1 MSGVLII
8 PGLRNS
14 GPQHWQ
20 TVWQKRLPNAERI
33 RMKQWDTP
41 DLQQW
46 VDATIAA
53 VRKYR
58 PSYLV
63 AHSFGCLAT
72 AHALDAIKDQIRGV
86 LLVAPADPDK
96 FDIAELLPH
105 SPLPVPGLVVGSL
118 TDPWLSWNKA
128 QQWAQRWLLPII
140 CAGDAGHI
148 NAESGHSD
156 WQEGWELL
164 QRLQQRDVSRR
175 ELPRVDL
182 ARAELARSRPLS
194 PRLAFSY

>member
-1 MSGVLII
+1 MNGVVIV

-20 TVWQKRLPNAERI
+20 TLWQQRLPNAERI
-33 RMKQWDTP
+33 RMTQWDKP

-53 VRKYR
+53 VRKQR
-58 PSYLV
+58 ASYIV

-72 AHALDAIKDQIRGV
+72 VHALDAIQDQVRGV

-96 FDIAELLPH
+96 FNIAHLLPDAH
-105 SPLPVPGLVVGSL
+105 VPVPGLVVGSL
-118 TDPWLSWNKA
+118 SDPWLSWSRA
-128 QQWAQRWLLPII
+128 QQWARRWLLPIV

-148 NAESGHSD
+148 NAESGHGA
-156 WQEGWELL
+156 WAEGWELL
-164 QRLQQRDVSRR
+164 QRLRR
-175 ELPRVDL
+175 HEAVALQPPRVQQ
-182 ARAELARSRPLS
+182 ARQWSAMA
-194 PRLAFSY
+194 Y